1 MIKNTFSI
9 LEGVGSRLE
18 RRLWQRGILEWQ
30 DFIRAPE
37 IAAIGP
43 ARKSAFDRKL
53 MDAGSRLARGDSGY
67 FARVLRQKE
76 HWRLYE
82 EFREGAVCLD
92 IETNG
97 WHPAAGGYVTVAGL
111 YDGFDYKAFV
121 RGGNLSASALQK
133 ELSRYRYLITF
144 FGSGFDMPFL
154 RDTLGIHFEG
164 AHFDLCFGAR
174 RVGMKGGL
182 KKIEPLVGIHRD
194 ESVQGVDGYQ
204 AVRLWHEAMRGSREA
219 MELLITYN
227 REDTVNLMAMA
238 GVLYG
243 RLKAQTGIEEY
254 LN

>member
-1 MIKNTFSI
+1 M
-9 LEGVGSRLE
+9 LEGIGARME
-18 RRLWQRGILEWQ
+18 RKLWERGILSWA
-30 DFIRAPE
+30 DFIEFPG
-37 IAAIGP
+37 IASISA
-43 ARKSAFDRKL
+43 ARKGAFDRKL
-53 MDAGSRLARGDSGY
+53 MDAEDRLSAGDSGY
-67 FARVLRQKE
+67 FARMLRQKE

-82 EFREGAVCLD
+82 EFRDGAVCLD

-111 YDGFDYKAFV
+111 YDGFDYKPFIK
-121 RGGNLSASALQK
+121 GENLSADALQK

-154 RDTLGIHFEG
+154 RETLGVNFEG

-174 RVGMKGGL
+174 RIGMKGGL
-182 KKIEPLVGIHRD
+182 KKLEPMLGVRRD

-204 AVRLWHEAMRGSREA
+204 AVKLWHEAARGSRAA

-227 REDTVNLMAMA
+227 REDTVNLMTLAE
-238 GVLYG
+238 GLYP
-243 RLKAQTGIEEY
+243 RLKAQTGIGAF